1 MLGKTTYF
9 SRFSHIMV
17 QVGGISRYQSAS
29 VASNNHSN
37 VGTVTRAPFY
47 QRQTSSAFS
56 DGLTLWKMRSG
67 GQGIEQLSEGY
78 KIVIAM
84 VADLAARMAEAN
96 PGMDNPLEASGI
108 VLVDEIDLHLHPQW
122 QREIILQLT
131 TVFKNIQFIVT
142 THSPIIVM
150 GAANVAQVVNLNMTD
165 NETEDVSKS
174 NIGAIL
180 LSELFGLPSLDLC
193 NELQEKMKAPSTPYS
208 GMLTNLE

>member
-1 MLGKTTYF
+1 MQGTRRKPSLLGKTTYF

-17 QVGGISRYQSAS
+17 QVGGITRYQSAS

-84 VADLAARMAEAN
+84 VADLAASSSLPHIA
-96 PGMDNPLEASGI
+96 
-108 VLVDEIDLHLHPQW
+108 
-122 QREIILQLT
+122 
-131 TVFKNIQFIVT
+131 
-142 THSPIIVM
+142 
-150 GAANVAQVVNLNMTD
+150 
-165 NETEDVSKS
+165 
-174 NIGAIL
+174 
-180 LSELFGLPSLDLC
+180 PSLSW
-193 NELQEKMKAPSTPYS
+193 ELPMWLKLSI
-208 GMLTNLE
+208 

>member
-1 MLGKTTYF
+1 
-9 SRFSHIMV
+9 
-17 QVGGISRYQSAS
+17 
-29 VASNNHSN
+29 
-37 VGTVTRAPFY
+37 
-47 QRQTSSAFS
+47 
-56 DGLTLWKMRSG
+56 
-67 GQGIEQLSEGY
+67 
-78 KIVIAM
+78 M
-84 VADLAARMAEAN
+84 VADLVARMAEAN

-174 NIGAIL
+174 K
-180 LSELFGLPSLDLC
+180 DLC
-193 NELQEKMKAPSTPYS
+193 NELQEKMKDPSTPYS

>member
-1 MLGKTTYF
+1 
-9 SRFSHIMV
+9 
-17 QVGGISRYQSAS
+17 
-29 VASNNHSN
+29 
-37 VGTVTRAPFY
+37 
-47 QRQTSSAFS
+47 
-56 DGLTLWKMRSG
+56 MRSG
-67 GQGIEQLSEGY
+67 GQRIEQLSEGY

-84 VADLAARMAEAN
+84 VADLVARMAEAN